1 MATKK
6 VGFKCSRTLMSGT
19 HHEDVGNSIQD
30 DKDSFAILWRQQTE
44 KRLKHIGLN
53 EVDHLLDSASTGE
66 VCNSPDSLF
75 LSFVVTLRGKGG
87 RGKSEQQMGADKLDE
102 LVKGGQVRGAYPHK
116 HVNQVR
122 NKACVDDLLDLGV
135 LPCCDVG
142 QSPCCLLLNI
152 GFFVAQQL
160 RKHGQSLSI
169 QHSLSLLI
177 STGHYVSNGTQCRGL
192 KNGRKQLP

>member
-1 MATKK
+1 
-6 VGFKCSRTLMSGT
+6 
-19 HHEDVGNSIQD
+19 
-30 DKDSFAILWRQQTE
+30 
-44 KRLKHIGLN
+44 
-53 EVDHLLDSASTGE
+53 
-66 VCNSPDSLF
+66 
-75 LSFVVTLRGKGG
+75 
-87 RGKSEQQMGADKLDE
+87 MGADKLDE
-102 LVKGGQVRGAYPHK
+102 SVKGGQGRGAYPHK

-160 RKHGQSLSI
+160 GKHGQGPRI

-192 KNGRKQLP
+192 KKGRRQLS